1 MVAHE
6 PNGRRRSRPDPSYR
20 ILEQSGEAEI
30 DSDAGLDPDLDLASS
45 VHEHSIRIGERIR
58 QMRRRNGLTA
68 QEVARRAG
76 VSAAYLSRL
85 ENDKIS
91 PTVATLSRLTQAM
104 NESVSRLFAN
114 HASGPLVR
122 RDMRR
127 EVHNRGVVDYII
139 TPSDLSQL
147 QVMETIVSPNQ
158 GSGRTP
164 YTHNGEVECVLVL
177 DGVLTIW
184 LDGEPYRL
192 RTGDAVT
199 FPCQTPHRW
208 ENPGNS
214 SARVL
219 WIVTPSGY

>member
-1 MVAHE
+1 MVARE
-6 PNGRRRSRPDPSYR
+6 LNGRAGPRPDPGYR
-20 ILEQSGEAEI
+20 VLERVGEVDNDPDAQY
-30 DSDAGLDPDLDLASS
+30 DSDLDIASS
-45 VHEHSIRIGERIR
+45 VPEHSIRIGERIR
-58 QMRRRNGLTA
+58 EMRRRNGLTA

-91 PTVATLSRLTQAM
+91 PTVTTLSRLTQAM
-104 NESVSRLFAN
+104 NESVSRLFASQ
-114 HASGPLVR
+114 ASGPLVR

-158 GSGRTP
+158 GSGRAP
-164 YTHNGEVECVLVL
+164 YTHNGDVECVLVL
-177 DGVLTIW
+177 DGALMIW
-184 LDGEPYRL
+184 LDGTPYRL
-192 RTGDAVT
+192 RAGDALT
-199 FPCQTPHRW
+199 FPCKTPHRW
-208 ENPGNS
+208 ENPAS
-214 SARVL
+214 STARVL